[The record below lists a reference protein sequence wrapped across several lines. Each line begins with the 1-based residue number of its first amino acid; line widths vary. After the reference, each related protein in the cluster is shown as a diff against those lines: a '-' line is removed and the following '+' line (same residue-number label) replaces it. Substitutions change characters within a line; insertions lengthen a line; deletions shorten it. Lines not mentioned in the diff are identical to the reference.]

1 MTHFMMLSDLYGRI
15 GQILSENGDAPIGEL
30 KQHISDKLYAQTD
43 IINPK
48 YVNINLCKTIIDKV
62 EIKNYNII
70 IEKQ

>member
-30 KQHISDKLYAQTD
+30 KQHIPDKLCTQTD

-48 YVNINLCKTIIDKV
+48 YINISLCKTIIDKV
-62 EIKNYNII
+62 EIKNYNIS
-70 IEKQ
+70 IEK

>member
-30 KQHISDKLYAQTD
+30 KQHIPDKLFAQTD

-48 YVNINLCKTIIDKV
+48 YVNINLCKTIINKV

-70 IEKQ
+70 IEK